1 MAHASAAAEAAAA
14 AAADDDDDDAD
25 EFAVTPLFVGMVVPE
40 MPLQSSTRACCV
52 VADDTAALIIL
63 PRSLGFERRR
73 WHG

>member
-25 EFAVTPLFVGMVVPE
+25 EFVVTPLFVGMVVPE
-40 MPLQSSTRACCV
+40 MPLQSSTRACV
-52 VADDTAALIIL
+52 VADETAALIIL
-63 PRSLGFERRR
+63 PRLLGFERRR